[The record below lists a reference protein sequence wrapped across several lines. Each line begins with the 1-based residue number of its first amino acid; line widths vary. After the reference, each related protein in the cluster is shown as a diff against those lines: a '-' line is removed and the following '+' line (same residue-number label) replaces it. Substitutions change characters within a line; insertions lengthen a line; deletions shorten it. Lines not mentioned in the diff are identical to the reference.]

1 MVPRADGT
9 RAGGGGG
16 ADALDPEAVYT
27 DARMSTSLR
36 RVLMLLAVLPG
47 VLAML
52 AGLYMLG
59 MEHLEGQSRTFGA
72 ALLWA
77 AETLTSVG
85 YGGDS
90 HWDHPAMVA
99 FVVTVQFLGLSLVFL
114 VFPLVVMPYFEHR
127 FEERLSR
134 GVPDLRDYVL
144 VYRWSPAVD
153 SLLGELDRAG
163 VPVVI
168 YEEDEALARRL
179 RDRGRTIVYG
189 MLEDDDLDPELLR
202 RARAII
208 ANGSDPANGA
218 LVLAASEQKFSGEI
232 IALADEPLHRRPM
245 MLQGAT
251 AVYTPRHVQAA
262 ALAGLAHGRVASRLT
277 GIQHLGGKLRIA
289 ELRVHRDSA
298 LAGQT
303 IAEADIRR
311 RTGASIIG
319 RWSEGEFQARVPGS
333 TLLTPG
339 GILVAVGSEKALHR
353 LGEQAKPLSAEG
365 PFLVAGYG
373 EVGRKVV
380 EFLRDAGEHA
390 VVIDREPLEGVDVT
404 GDALDPAIL
413 RKAGL
418 AEARTAILTVGDD
431 ATNLFAAAVV
441 RDIAPEIP
449 IIARVNRA
457 EQVERFHRAGADFAV
472 SLGEVAGEI
481 LAHKLLGDEWISLEA
496 RLKLVGVKPVGLVGR
511 KLRETNVGAKTG
523 CTVVAIERD
532 EEVFVDFSEDFVP
545 AEGDRVHLCGIEDA
559 IERYHEVFPGARDDG

>member
-1 MVPRADGT
+1 
-9 RAGGGGG
+9 
-16 ADALDPEAVYT
+16 
-27 DARMSTSLR
+27 MSTPLR

-47 VLAML
+47 VLAVL
-52 AGLYMLG
+52 AGIYMVG
-59 MEHLEGQSRTFGA
+59 MENLEGEPRSFSA
-72 ALLWA
+72 SMLWA

-90 HWDHPAMVA
+90 HWDHPVMVGL
-99 FVVTVQFLGLSLVFL
+99 VVVVQFLGLSVAFL
-114 VFPLVVMPYFEHR
+114 VFPLVVMPYFEQR
-127 FEERLSR
+127 FEGRLPR

-163 VPVVI
+163 VPVVV
-168 YEEDEALARRL
+168 YEEDEPLARRL
-179 RDRGRTIVYG
+179 RDRGREIVYG
-189 MLEDDDLDPELLR
+189 FLEDGDLDPELIA

-218 LVLAASEQKFSGEI
+218 LVLAASEQSFRGEI

-319 RWSEGEFQARVPGS
+319 RWSDGEFQARIPGS
-333 TLLTPG
+333 TRLDPG
-339 GILVAVGSEKALHR
+339 GILVAVGSEEALAR
-353 LGEQAKPLSAEG
+353 LGEQAMPISAEG

-380 EFLRDAGEHA
+380 EFLRDSGEPT
-390 VVIDREPLEGVDVT
+390 VVIDREGAEGVDVV
-404 GDALDPAIL
+404 GDALDPAVL
-413 RKAGL
+413 RRAGL
-418 AEARTAILTVGDD
+418 GTARAVILAVGDD

-441 RDIAPEIP
+441 RDLAPEVP
-449 IIARVNRA
+449 IIARVTRV

-496 RLKLVGVKPVGLVGR
+496 RLKLVGVRPAGLVGC

-545 AEGDRVHLCGIEDA
+545 AEGDRVHLCGTEDA
-559 IERYHEVFPGARDDG
+559 IARYHEVFPGARDEG